1 MKLILKIAY
10 KISEYFK
17 ILLEIQKLK
26 KNFTILTLE
35 NNEIIKS

>member
-1 MKLILKIAY
+1 MNLILKIAY

-26 KNFTILTLE
+26 KNLQFKL
-35 NNEIIKS
+35 